1 MFEKKLFSFS
11 YNIKYIVVI
20 VVEILKNKG
29 KKYMKLSFI
38 LKCIMFSSIFCLR
51 FTLLQIQLS
60 SLVWMLVQNYD
71 LYVWHKL
78 FFFFFLRFD
87 FVVIMATNVN
97 FKVHYHKM
105 FLYYNVSF
113 FLHQT
118 FVNIFCYLNI
128 FTNFD
133 LHITMWNFLHWLLLK
148 TNSTIFNVESN
159 TLKFL
164 E

>member
-1 MFEKKLFSFS
+1 M
-11 YNIKYIVVI
+11 
-20 VVEILKNKG
+20 
-29 KKYMKLSFI
+29 
-38 LKCIMFSSIFCLR
+38 
-51 FTLLQIQLS
+51 
-60 SLVWMLVQNYD
+60 
-71 LYVWHKL
+71 
-78 FFFFFLRFD
+78 FD

-133 LHITMWNFLHWLLLK
+133 LHITMWNFLH
-148 TNSTIFNVESN
+148 
-159 TLKFL
+159 
-164 E
+164 

>member
-60 SLVWMLVQNYD
+60 SLV
-71 LYVWHKL
+71 
-78 FFFFFLRFD
+78 
-87 FVVIMATNVN
+87 
-97 FKVHYHKM
+97 
-105 FLYYNVSF
+105 
-113 FLHQT
+113 
-118 FVNIFCYLNI
+118 
-128 FTNFD
+128 
-133 LHITMWNFLHWLLLK
+133 
-148 TNSTIFNVESN
+148 
-159 TLKFL
+159 
-164 E
+164 